1 MALSALHFFPQTYKV
16 VVSERIRKAW
26 PDVTNKKKKGSRF
39 MFYSELNTIF
49 IFIHFYIVPLKI
61 S

>member
-16 VVSERIRKAW
+16 VVSERIRKVW
-26 PDVTNKKKKGSRF
+26 PDVTNKKKGSRF
-39 MFYSELNTIF
+39 MFYSELNTNF
-49 IFIHFYIVPLKI
+49 IFIHFYIGPLKI